1 MWATSRVSGNIC
13 STYIQGFRASMG
25 GGEDRAARASVETG
39 SSLATCFQG
48 WIISLFIK
56 RPECTDVFTEEAMAA
71 LVPQEVEAE

>member
-1 MWATSRVSGNIC
+1 
-13 STYIQGFRASMG
+13 MG

-71 LVPQEVEAE
+71 LVPQEVEAEYRQPSSLGDGRLEDRLFVICD

>member
-1 MWATSRVSGNIC
+1 
-13 STYIQGFRASMG
+13 MG